1 MYITRYT
8 DYALRVLMYLALN
21 PHQQVTIR
29 EIADSYD
36 ISRNHL
42 MKVVQNLN
50 NQGYLKATRGKNGG
64 LRLNR
69 APELINLGDLVRSTE
84 QDLTL
89 VECFSAEGQCILS
102 PLCQL
107 KHILG
112 KALESFFLTL
122 DQYTLADL
130 VPNAR
135 LAEIKTLLIAGPP

>member
-8 DYALRVLMYLALN
+8 DFSLRVLMYLALN
-21 PHQQVTIR
+21 PDKQVTIR

-64 LRLNR
+64 LRLSR
-69 APELINLGDLVRSTE
+69 EPALINLGDLVRSTE

-89 VECFSAEGQCILS
+89 VECFSADGRCLLS

-107 KHILG
+107 KSILG
-112 KALESFFLTL
+112 KALENFFLTL
-122 DQYTLADL
+122 DQHTLADL
-130 VPNAR
+130 VPDAR
-135 LAEIKTLLIAGPP
+135 LTELKTLLIAGSP